1 MILGFRNKVK
11 IHVEGLH
18 VIASPQFISYNFKL
32 ISSFLLGNPCDQK
45 NGACDYLC
53 VTQHFSKGPRCMC
66 QKDMNLKGDGKTCE
80 EGEGFVGPL
89 EKYIYVSG
97 MLRHIE
103 F

>member
-1 MILGFRNKVK
+1 
-11 IHVEGLH
+11 
-18 VIASPQFISYNFKL
+18 
-32 ISSFLLGNPCDQK
+32 
-45 NGACDYLC
+45 
-53 VTQHFSKGPRCMC
+53 MC